1 MRAPLLVLLLAG
13 CIVHVPIDRP
23 QLERLDGY
31 GSTPRAYPFVDR
43 EGYPHELDDQTPL
56 YLVDVS
62 GQRSGGT
69 FKSVKVDAQTF
80 SGQLLDGSRLEL
92 ALDALDHG
100 EIDHR
105 EVSGPVMVGL
115 AVVLAAAASLLVGV
129 MAMNGLP

>member
-1 MRAPLLVLLLAG
+1 MRAPLLMLLLAG

-31 GSTPRAYPFVDR
+31 GTTTRAYPFTDR
-43 EGYPHELDDQTPL
+43 EGYPHELDDKTPL

-80 SGQLLDGSRLEL
+80 SGELLDGSRLEL
-92 ALDALDHG
+92 QLDALDHA
-100 EIDHR
+100 ELEHR
-105 EVSGPVMVGL
+105 EVAGPVMVGL
-115 AVVLAAAASLLVGV
+115 ALVLAAAAAIVVGV